1 MQTPSPKN
9 NCSQCS
15 TLKMEKIN
23 LRVTYTKFKE
33 GEGTVKKVKTEQNYG
48 KSSRIMVELIYFGH
62 NISVNTLHYTLLEY
76 VSEIFQFRN
85 IKGRFEE
92 TF

>member
-1 MQTPSPKN
+1 
-9 NCSQCS
+9 
-15 TLKMEKIN
+15 MEKIH

-33 GEGTVKKVKTEQNYG
+33 TEQNYG
-48 KSSRIMVELIYFGH
+48 KSSRIMVEPIYFGH

>member
-1 MQTPSPKN
+1 
-9 NCSQCS
+9 
-15 TLKMEKIN
+15 
-23 LRVTYTKFKE
+23 
-33 GEGTVKKVKTEQNYG
+33 
-48 KSSRIMVELIYFGH
+48 MVEPIYFGH